1 MKNGKKFIKKRHFFA
16 LFSPEIPRNLPPGF
30 WGVKSNG
37 TRQNCIFLKDE
48 FYYFFEWF
56 CDENVRAEKFLHK
69 KVFFCIFD
77 KNVITFFFGG
87 Y

>member
-30 WGVKSNG
+30 WGGKSND

-48 FYYFFEWF
+48 FYYFSGGF